1 MQPIAAAEEVEL
13 PTIIMHAQCHEE
25 LCPLDVIGPIM
36 VERAKKARVPVCVM
50 LDHGEDLDYLKR
62 SLEMGFT
69 AVMYDGSTTPYE
81 ENVKTTCEAVKL
93 AASYGAD
100 VEAEFGSMGKSEL
113 GEGTP
118 GEEDDAKIYTD
129 PDMAKD
135 FVAKTGITALACS
148 FGTTHGIYLTE
159 PKLNFDIVKD
169 VRAKADGIPVVM
181 HGGSGVS
188 EATTVRQSQQV
199 SVRLTILLIWTRQPK
214 GSSRI
219 YCICRRRQAILL
231 FSTAPESN
239 GAMKKTSREQC

>member
-1 MQPIAAAEEVEL
+1 
-13 PTIIMHAQCHEE
+13 MHAQCHES

-36 VERAKKARVPVCVM
+36 VEHAKKAKVPVCVM

-100 VEAEFGSMGKSEL
+100 VEAEIGSMGKREF
-113 GEGTP
+113 GAGTP

-135 FVAKTGITALACS
+135 FVAKTGIAALACS

-188 EATTVRQSQQV
+188 EED
-199 SVRLTILLIWTRQPK
+199 
-214 GSSRI
+214 
-219 YCICRRRQAILL
+219 YHQAIAAGVRKINYFTYMDKAAGNAAAEYIASVEEGQPYFYSALRL
-231 FSTAPESN
+231 KAMD
-239 GAMKKTSREQC
+239 AMKEDIKRAMLVFAGK